1 MTGLTPRRHSLL
13 VVDDNILNQALL
25 KTYLNS
31 VDVEVVMCQTAEK
44 ALEVSRAHPPDV
56 VLIDLYIKGTSP
68 FDLCR
73 ELRQVP
79 ELGDLTIAIAI
90 PNDHDGLR
98 LRGFDSGADYIVNRP
113 YNHTEIQSVVRN
125 VVRLDRFRRLA
136 DQQKQ
141 LEGLVFELENA
152 YDATI
157 EGWVRALDL
166 RDHETEGHSVRVADM
181 TTRLAHSMGFD
192 GPELVHVRRGA
203 LLHDIGKLGVPDSIL
218 LKPGKLTDEER
229 QVIELHPEH
238 AFDMLKPVDYLRPA
252 IAIPYCHHD
261 KWDGTGY
268 PQGLK
273 GTEIPEEARI
283 FSVIDVYDELKY
295 DRPYRKGWKE
305 DDVLRYIAGQA
316 GQHFD
321 PDVAREFII
330 MRINDNGWRAA

>member
-1 MTGLTPRRHSLL
+1 MSNSAQRRHTLL

-31 VDVEVVMCQTAEK
+31 VDVEVVMCQTGEK
-44 ALEVSRAHPPDV
+44 ALQLSREQPPDV

-68 FDLCR
+68 FELCR
-73 ELRQVP
+73 AMRLIP

-90 PNDHDGLR
+90 PTDHDGLR
-98 LRGFDSGADYIVNRP
+98 LRGFDSGADYVVNRP

-141 LEGLVFELENA
+141 LERMVFELENA

-181 TTRLAHSMGFD
+181 TTRLADTMGYEGSD
-192 GPELVHVRRGA
+192 IVHVRRGA

-218 LKPGKLTDEER
+218 LKPGKLTPEER
-229 QVIELHPEH
+229 KLIELHPEH
-238 AFDMLKPVDYLRPA
+238 AFDMLKAVEYLRPA
-252 IAIPYCHHD
+252 IAIPYCHHE

-273 GTEIPEEARI
+273 GNAIPEEARI
-283 FSVIDVYDELKY
+283 FAVIDVYDALKY

-305 DDVLRYIAGQA
+305 DDVLRYIAEQA
-316 GQHFD
+316 GKHFD